1 MNNQTLDHMNDPT
14 KHLQAKL
21 DRGGEVRIPAG
32 EYLLTDTL
40 RVPSRTSI
48 IAEPG
53 AVFRFADGA
62 GRHCRSFMITNAHPG
77 NGNEN
82 ISLAG
87 GFWDANNA
95 GNPRGTDYDP
105 FAYTGVAVNF
115 VNVKDLEIRDLT
127 VHNPESFFVRVGEVS
142 GFRIENIT
150 LSADCTHLNQDGVH
164 VGGFSEHGIIR
175 GIRATA
181 PGVPGDDMVA
191 LNADDDVERQLNLGM
206 RRGPIRD
213 ILVED
218 IEAADAYTFVRLLS
232 VDQPI
237 EDITVRRLRGGC
249 RMHGINITNWRFP
262 RGVGSIRRVQ
272 IEDSNLWRNQP
283 GTLCDLF
290 LNVESI
296 SFRNFRTP
304 PEKASPAAQTLLIEN
319 DTPWTLSFEGLTG
332 EQSKSLLAA
341 SANLSVLRQED
352 KNGTVH
358 LEVEGAGGTKLV
370 LPSGDIPLM
379 RLARRQEKKP

>member
-1 MNNQTLDHMNDPT
+1 
-14 KHLQAKL
+14 
-21 DRGGEVRIPAG
+21 
-32 EYLLTDTL
+32 
-40 RVPSRTSI
+40 
-48 IAEPG
+48 
-53 AVFRFADGA
+53 
-62 GRHCRSFMITNAHPG
+62 
-77 NGNEN
+77 
-82 ISLAG
+82 
-87 GFWDANNA
+87 
-95 GNPRGTDYDP
+95 
-105 FAYTGVAVNF
+105 
-115 VNVKDLEIRDLT
+115 
-127 VHNPESFFVRVGEVS
+127 
-142 GFRIENIT
+142 
-150 LSADCTHLNQDGVH
+150 
-164 VGGFSEHGIIR
+164 
-175 GIRATA
+175 
-181 PGVPGDDMVA
+181 
-191 LNADDDVERQLNLGM
+191 
-206 RRGPIRD
+206 
-213 ILVED
+213 
-218 IEAADAYTFVRLLS
+218 
-232 VDQPI
+232 
-237 EDITVRRLRGGC
+237 
-249 RMHGINITNWRFP
+249 MHGINITNWRFP

-370 LPSGDIPLM
+370 LPAGDIPLM